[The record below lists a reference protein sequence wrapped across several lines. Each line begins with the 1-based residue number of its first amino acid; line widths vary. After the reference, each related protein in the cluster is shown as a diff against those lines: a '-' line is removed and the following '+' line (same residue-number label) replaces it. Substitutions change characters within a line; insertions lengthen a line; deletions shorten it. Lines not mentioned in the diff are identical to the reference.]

1 MMTPEKIL
9 DYSVKFGVVPFMLYV
24 LVLTR
29 QDYLQTK
36 DEVKAMQEL
45 LVDCYRD
52 QLRNIPTQ
60 HTSKHTADVERLIA
74 VLPER
79 FKCKICNN

>member
-1 MMTPEKIL
+1 MTPEKIL
-9 DYSVKFGVVPFMLYV
+9 DYSVKFGVVPFMLYMIFV
-24 LVLTR
+24 TR

-52 QLRNIPTQ
+52 QLRDRPTQ
-60 HTSKHTADVERLIA
+60 QTNKPFNDSVKLVA
-74 VLPER
+74 VLPEE

>member
-1 MMTPEKIL
+1 MTPEKIL
-9 DYSVKFGVVPFMLYV
+9 DYSVKFGVVPFMLYMIFV
-24 LVLTR
+24 TR

-52 QLRNIPTQ
+52 QLRNIPPNQ
-60 HTSKHTADVERLIA
+60 TSKREIANVRLVA
-74 VLPER
+74 VLPE
-79 FKCKICNN
+79 KLKICLN

>member
-1 MMTPEKIL
+1 MTPEKIL
-9 DYSVKFGVVPFMLYV
+9 DYSVKFGVVPFMLYMIFV
-24 LVLTR
+24 TR

-52 QLRNIPTQ
+52 QLRNIPTNQ
-60 HTSKHTADVERLIA
+60 TSKREIDSVRLVA
-74 VLPER
+74 VLPE
-79 FKCKICNN
+79 KLKICLN

>member
-1 MMTPEKIL
+1 MTPEKIL
-9 DYSVKFGVVPFMLYV
+9 DYSVKFGVVPFMLYMIFV
-24 LVLTR
+24 TR

-52 QLRNIPTQ
+52 QLRNIPTNQ
-60 HTSKHTADVERLIA
+60 TSKHEIDSVRLVA
-74 VLPER
+74 VLPE
-79 FKCKICNN
+79 KLKICLN

>member
-1 MMTPEKIL
+1 MTPEKIL
-9 DYSVKFGVVPFMLYV
+9 DYSVKFGVVPFMLYMIFV
-24 LVLTR
+24 TR

-52 QLRNIPTQ
+52 QLRNIPTNQ
-60 HTSKHTADVERLIA
+60 TSKREIDSVRLVA
-74 VLPER
+74 VLPE
-79 FKCKICNN
+79 KLKICLD